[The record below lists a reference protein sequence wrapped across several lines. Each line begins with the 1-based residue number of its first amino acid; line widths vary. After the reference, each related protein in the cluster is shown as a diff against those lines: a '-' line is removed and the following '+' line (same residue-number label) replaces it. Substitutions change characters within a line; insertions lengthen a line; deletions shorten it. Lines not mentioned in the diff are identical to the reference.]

1 MESKA
6 LFSITFHA
14 PVTQLFSYVSII
26 NPITGQSKKVMALW
40 DTGCTMS
47 VITAPIARFLQLH
60 QKGVSTF
67 RGLGTIRQKP
77 TYSVLIQFQSNSPS
91 VPLHVVETDFIEEEI
106 EMLIGMDLILQGDFR
121 VTRIDGNT
129 SFSFDYKG
137 YS

>member
-47 VITAPIARFLQLH
+47 VITAPVARFLQLH

-67 RGLGTIRQKP
+67 RGLGTVRQKP

-106 EMLIGMDLILQGDFR
+106 EMLIGMDIISTGDLLITQREGR
-121 VTRIDGNT
+121 TA
-129 SFSFDYKG
+129 FSFTWKNYK
-137 YS
+137 